1 MIMARGGT
9 ASATRSTDRGTKDR
23 AKIQITSC
31 VLCVNSFTAVSPF
44 SCSFSHP
51 ANQPKMNTLNPA
63 PAPAPASAASKRKQ
77 KRSPTLEVDCQPDVD
92 ALSPASPPST
102 PMAEQQRSDP
112 PAAGRGSTKKKKKK
126 KKGTSPASQNMAD
139 ATDPATQ
146 YLLATTSPR
155 SDKNVGAPPAS
166 GGSAGPTPSQLRE
179 LLGQDRAAAGRHFSS
194 AAGAEP
200 TREGNDDDETVRG
213 RTGEGREG
221 ADADGVNAGA
231 NTRTDSAEPWED
243 RCHPEEDSTAASI
256 ASFLDVAA
264 RDATAR
270 AGRRERMLGIV
281 ESLLAGQNHVLQD
294 LVAAEREEAVVSAG
308 VAHDAIAAIR

>member
-1 MIMARGGT
+1 MDGGGT

-23 AKIQITSC
+23 AKIQITSAC
-31 VLCVNSFTAVSPF
+31 VWYLHFLAL
-44 SCSFSHP
+44 SHP
-51 ANQPKMNTLNPA
+51 ANQPKMNTLNPATTPA

-102 PMAEQQRSDP
+102 PMAAEQQRSDP
-112 PAAGRGSTKKKKKK
+112 PAAGRGSTKKK

-155 SDKNVGAPPAS
+155 SGGNVGAPPAS